1 MPFTFYLPSLQL
13 IFYPNFITL
22 TTYVLGTD
30 IGTGST
36 KSVAVDMEGKAIG
49 SAQFYYDTVSPQEG
63 YMEQEPEVVF
73 DAFVKSVRE
82 VTGKMGGPPQAICLS
97 SAMHGLMSVDRNG
110 QPLHRLI
117 LWSDTRSAL
126 VAEELKQSADGETVY
141 SITGTPIHA
150 MSPLCKII
158 WIKKTSPDIFSK
170 AAKFISI
177 KEYIWQRLMGEFRTD
192 YSMASATGL
201 FDIEKLYWSAE
212 ALKLAGINAGQ
223 LPEVSS
229 TSYHVPL
236 PPEAAALLNVPTGTP
251 LCIGASDGCLA
262 NLGSGAMEPGI
273 AALTIGTSGAI
284 RIASHCPLRDF
295 SVMNFSYLLDEK
307 TFICGGPINNG
318 GNIIQWLLKD
328 FLSYGEVNESHYQ
341 KLFEAVESAEAG
353 SKGLIF
359 LPYLNGE
366 RAPVWDAQ
374 ACGVFFGIRPHHSRN
389 HFLRAALE
397 GLCFALKHVL
407 HILEE
412 SSGPVKQI
420 HAGGGFVR
428 SGTWMQLLADITG
441 KTIRVQQTEDASAL
455 GAAYLALKT
464 LGSITD
470 YAELKSFAVT
480 DIHPRREAA
489 EVYDKNYRVFRALYP
504 QLRDTMHLL
513 HQLNS

>member
-1 MPFTFYLPSLQL
+1 
-13 IFYPNFITL
+13 
-22 TTYVLGTD
+22 
-30 IGTGST
+30 
-36 KSVAVDMEGKAIG
+36 VAVDLEGRAVG
-49 SAQFYYDTVSPQEG
+49 SAQVYYGTVSPQDG
-63 YMEQEPEVVF
+63 YMEQEPEGVF
-73 DAFVKSVRE
+73 DAFVKSIRE
-82 VTGKMGGPPQAICLS
+82 VTGKMGPPRAIALS
-97 SAMHGLMSVDRNG
+97 SAMHGLISVDSSG

-126 VAEELKQSADGETVY
+126 VAEELKQSAEGEKVY
-141 SITGTPIHA
+141 GITGTPLHA

-158 WIKKTSPDIFSK
+158 WLRENSPEIFSK

-177 KEYIWQRLMGEFRTD
+177 KEYIWHRLLGEFRTD
-192 YSMASATGL
+192 HSMASATGL
-201 FDIEKLYWSAE
+201 FDIEKLCWSPE
-212 ALKLAGINAGQ
+212 ALELAGISAGQ

-236 PPEAAALLNVPTGTP
+236 PPEAAALLNVPPGTP

-284 RIASHCPLRDF
+284 RIASTRPLRDF

-307 TFICGGPINNG
+307 TFICGGPVNNG
-318 GNIIQWLLKD
+318 GNIVQWLLKD
-328 FLSYGEVNESHYQ
+328 FLSHGEVNESHYQ
-341 KLFEAVESAEAG
+341 QLFDAVGQAEAG

-407 HILEE
+407 DILEQ
-412 SSGPVKQI
+412 SSGPVRQI
-420 HAGGGFVR
+420 QAGGGFVR

-464 LGSITD
+464 LGLVAD
-470 YAELKSFAVT
+470 YAELKSFEVT
-480 DIHPRREAA
+480 EVHPRTETA
-489 EVYDKNYRVFRALYP
+489 ETYKKNYRVFRALYP
-504 QLRDTMHLL
+504 QVRDTMHLL
-513 HQLNS
+513 HQLNP

>member
-1 MPFTFYLPSLQL
+1 
-13 IFYPNFITL
+13 L

-36 KSVAVDMEGKAIG
+36 KAVAVDLEGRAVE
-49 SAQFYYDTVSPQEG
+49 SAQFYYDAVSPQDG
-63 YMEQEPEVVF
+63 YMEQEPGVVF
-73 DAFVKSVRE
+73 DAFVKSIRE
-82 VTGKMGGPPQAICLS
+82 VVSRMDGPPQAISLS
-97 SAMHGLMSVDRNG
+97 SAMHGLMSVDSNG

-126 VAEELKQSADGETVY
+126 VAEELKQSSEGETVY

-158 WIKKTSPDIFSK
+158 WLRKNSPEVFSK
-170 AAKFISI
+170 AAKFISV
-177 KEYIWQRLMGEFRTD
+177 KEYIWQRLVGEFRTD
-192 YSMASATGL
+192 HSLASATGL
-201 FDIEKLYWSAE
+201 FDIEKLCWSAE
-212 ALKLAGINAGQ
+212 AMELAGINAEQ

-229 TSYHVPL
+229 TSYHIPL
-236 PPEAAALLNVPTGTP
+236 PPEAAALLDVPPGTP

-284 RIASHCPLRDF
+284 RIASNRPLRDF

-307 TFICGGPINNG
+307 TFICGGPVNNG
-318 GNIIQWLLKD
+318 GNIVQWLLKD
-328 FLSYGEVNESHYQ
+328 FLSSGGVNESNYQ
-341 KLFEAVESAEAG
+341 QLFDAVEQAEAG

-389 HFLRAALE
+389 HFLKAVLE

-407 HILEE
+407 DVLEE
-412 SSGPVKQI
+412 SSGPVRRI

-428 SGTWMQLLADITG
+428 SGTWVQLLADITG
-441 KTIRVQQTEDASAL
+441 KTIRVQQMEDASAL
-455 GAAYLALKT
+455 GAAYLAMKT
-464 LGSITD
+464 LGIISD
-470 YAELKSFAVT
+470 YSELKSFPVT
-480 DIHPRREAA
+480 GVQPRMETADI
-489 EVYDKNYRVFRALYP
+489 YDKNYRVFRALYP

-513 HQLNS
+513 HQLNP

>member
-1 MPFTFYLPSLQL
+1 
-13 IFYPNFITL
+13 
-22 TTYVLGTD
+22 
-30 IGTGST
+30 
-36 KSVAVDMEGKAIG
+36 
-49 SAQFYYDTVSPQEG
+49 
-63 YMEQEPEVVF
+63 MEQEPEVVF
-73 DAFVKSVRE
+73 ESFVKSIRE
-82 VTGKMGGPPQAICLS
+82 VISKMGGPPRAISLS
-97 SAMHGLMSVDRNG
+97 SAMHGLMSVDSNG

-126 VAEELKQSADGETVY
+126 VAEELKQSTGGENVY
-141 SITGTPIHA
+141 GITGTPIHA

-158 WIKKTSPDIFSK
+158 WLRKNSPEIFSK

-192 YSMASATGL
+192 HSLASATGL
-201 FDIEKLYWSAE
+201 FDIEKLCWSSE
-212 ALKLAGINAGQ
+212 ALALAGIDAGQ
-223 LPEVSS
+223 LPELSP
-229 TSYHVPL
+229 TSYHIPL
-236 PPEAAALLNVPTGTP
+236 PPEPAALLNVQPGTL

-284 RIASHCPLRDF
+284 RIAGNRPLRDF
-295 SVMNFSYLLDEK
+295 SVMNFNYLLDEK

-318 GNIIQWLLKD
+318 GNIVQWLLKD
-328 FLSYGEVNESHYQ
+328 FLYSGEVNESHYQ
-341 KLFEAVESAEAG
+341 QLFDAVEQAEAG

-374 ACGVFFGIRPHHSRN
+374 ACGVYFGIRPHHSRN

-412 SSGPVKQI
+412 SSGPVRQV

-464 LGSITD
+464 LGIVTD
-470 YAELKSFAVT
+470 YSELKSFAAT
-480 DIHPRREAA
+480 DIHPQGETA
-489 EVYDKNYRVFRALYP
+489 EIYNKNYQVFRALYP

-513 HQLNS
+513 HQLNP